1 MNNWKEEQE
10 YENSILAVFHWCWDE
25 QLITFIENLL
35 EETYQKWYNLW
46 AIETESEELIDK
58 IKKEERE
65 RIINEIENVVNWL
78 FMNYEEKI
86 DIMKERLEEFKTN
99 K

>member
-1 MNNWKEEQE
+1 MWKSEITEQ
-10 YENSILAVFHWCWDE
+10 YKDLADYRIEH
-25 QLITFIENLL
+25 LINFIENLL
-35 EETYQKWYNLW
+35 EE
-46 AIETESEELIDK
+46 A
-58 IKKEERE
+58 KKEERE

>member
-1 MNNWKEEQE
+1 MNNWKEK
-10 YENSILAVFHWCWDE
+10 YYV
-25 QLITFIENLL
+25 LIWRNYDIELETNVAIINFIENLI
-35 EETYQKWYNLW
+35 EETK
-46 AIETESEELIDK
+46 EEA
-58 IKKEERE
+58 KKEERE